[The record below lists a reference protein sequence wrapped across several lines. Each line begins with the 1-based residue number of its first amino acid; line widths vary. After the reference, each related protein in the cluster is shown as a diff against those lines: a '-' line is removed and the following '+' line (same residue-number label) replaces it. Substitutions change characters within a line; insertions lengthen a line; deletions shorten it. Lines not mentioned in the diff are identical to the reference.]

1 MSGPGKIEPDPT
13 LILPGPLNYRTVSG
27 SDRMLHSTSG
37 DPLNT
42 EPYVLLQQGYYS
54 ILIDGKA
61 EASKRV
67 VTSNH

>member
-1 MSGPGKIEPDPT
+1 MSGSDRMPPFNFEGR
-13 LILPGPLNYRTVSG
+13 LNYRTVSG
-27 SDRMLHSTSG
+27 SDRILHSTSD

-67 VTSNH
+67 VTSSH